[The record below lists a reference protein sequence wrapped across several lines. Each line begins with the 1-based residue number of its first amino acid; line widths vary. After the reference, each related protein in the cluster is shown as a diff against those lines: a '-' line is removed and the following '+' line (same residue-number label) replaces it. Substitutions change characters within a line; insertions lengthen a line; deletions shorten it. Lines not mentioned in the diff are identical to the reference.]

1 MPASVRTE
9 QALLELSIL
18 AACAQYAQAPMLGS
32 LPAETKGDKKMSVGS
47 IVENMGTYM
56 NMSALGLYN
65 SMTPLGYLGTS
76 FPTYSLPFSSVL
88 SNVLG
93 TLSANSLNAQ
103 NIAGFRTINMDSTLQ
118 KELNKLGY
126 GNMMILIPEEY
137 QKQVEENTE
146 NSQKINETFKK
157 WKTNY
162 DTANAGRNQRQ
173 RGTGSQERAFTASPS
188 HSHSLGTCTF
198 GRRI

>member
-1 MPASVRTE
+1 
-9 QALLELSIL
+9 
-18 AACAQYAQAPMLGS
+18 
-32 LPAETKGDKKMSVGS
+32 MSVES

-76 FPTYSLPFSSVL
+76 FPAYSLPFSSVL

-93 TLSANSLNAQ
+93 TLSASGLNTQ
-103 NIAGFRTINMDSTLQ
+103 NIAGFRTINMDSALQ
-118 KELNKLGY
+118 KELRKLGY

-137 QKQVEENTE
+137 QKQVEENAE
-146 NSQKINETFKK
+146 NSQKIGETFKK

-162 DTANAGRNQRQ
+162 DTANAGRSRAQDSTGNQ
-173 RGTGSQERAFTASPS
+173 GKTITGATHNHA
-188 HSHSLGTCTF
+188 LGTCTF

>member
-1 MPASVRTE
+1 
-9 QALLELSIL
+9 
-18 AACAQYAQAPMLGS
+18 
-32 LPAETKGDKKMSVGS
+32 MSVES
-47 IVENMGTYM
+47 IVESMGTYM

-65 SMTPLGYLGTS
+65 SMMPLGYLGTS
-76 FPTYSLPFSSVL
+76 FPAYSLPFSSVL

-93 TLSANSLNAQ
+93 TLSASGLSAQ
-103 NIAGFRTINMDSTLQ
+103 NIAGFRTINADSALQ
-118 KELNKLGY
+118 KELSKLGY

-146 NSQKINETFKK
+146 NSQKIGETFKK

-162 DTANAGRNQRQ
+162 DTANAGRNRAQSN
-173 RGTGSQERAFTASPS
+173 TGNQGQAVTGVS
-188 HSHSLGTCTF
+188 HNHALGTCTF

>member
-1 MPASVRTE
+1 
-9 QALLELSIL
+9 
-18 AACAQYAQAPMLGS
+18 
-32 LPAETKGDKKMSVGS
+32 MSVES

-76 FPTYSLPFSSVL
+76 FPAYSLPFSNVL

-93 TLSANSLNAQ
+93 TLSANSLSAQ
-103 NIAGFRTINMDSTLQ
+103 DIAGFRTINVESALQ

-137 QKQVEENTE
+137 QKQVEANTE
-146 NSQKINETFKK
+146 NSQKIGETFKK

-162 DTANAGRNQRQ
+162 DTANAGRNRTQSS
-173 RGTGSQERAFTASPS
+173 TGNQGRTIMGAS
-188 HSHSLGTCTF
+188 HNHALGTCTF

>member
-1 MPASVRTE
+1 MRAGT
-9 QALLELSIL
+9 LL
-18 AACAQYAQAPMLGS
+18 CS
-32 LPAETKGDKKMSVGS
+32 LPAETKGEMKMSVAS

-76 FPTYSLPFSSVL
+76 FPTYNLPFSSVL

-93 TLSANSLNAQ
+93 TLSANGLNAQ
-103 NIAGFRTINMDSTLQ
+103 NIAGFRTINVDSPLQ
-118 KELNKLGY
+118 KELSKLGY
-126 GNMMILIPEEY
+126 GNIMILVPEEY

-146 NSQKINETFKK
+146 NTQKIGETFKK

-162 DTANAGRNQRQ
+162 DTANSGRSRAQSSTGNQGRAI
-173 RGTGSQERAFTASPS
+173 TGATHNHA
-188 HSHSLGTCTF
+188 LGTCTF